1 MGDRRGLVI
10 GLAVAAVGLVGV
22 YFVCPYVAVGYVT
35 RAIAGA
41 ATPEAEAEALCRANR
56 WVRSGF
62 TPTYS
67 VTTRDAAGVELRP
80 WQDGAYESVAEVEL
94 TWSTGQV
101 VRRVLLGRVG
111 LGCVFGE

>member
-1 MGDRRGLVI
+1 MGDRRGRVI
-10 GLAVAAVGLVGV
+10 GIVVAAVGLVGV
-22 YFVCPYVAVGYVT
+22 YFASPYVAVGYVA

-56 WVRSGF
+56 WVHSGF

-67 VTTRDAAGVELRP
+67 VATRDAAGVDLRP
-80 WQDGAYESVAEVEL
+80 WQDGNYKSVAEVEL

-101 VRRVLLGRVG
+101 VRRVLLGRDG